1 MHRFLL
7 LTAGLL
13 TAAACA
19 TGEPADTELDATD
32 DGAHDDGLSNPGEEG
47 GPAESCATLEVAAEP
62 KILDMVVLLDRSASM
77 NSKDKWEGAT
87 TALSSFFND
96 PTSDGI
102 NASLVFFPN
111 PGSFES
117 NGPQC
122 DAGKYDPTVS
132 PHVALGPLPSHAS
145 VLDYAM
151 STQEP
156 DGFTP
161 TQHALQGVVPFATQR
176 RLEHP
181 DHEVIIVVATDGIP
195 AGCSDVT
202 DESIYAEAIA
212 AADEGI
218 SLYAIAIDGAD
229 VAFVDGLAHAGG
241 TELGIDVTADISQFQ
256 DAMDAIRDK
265 NLGCSFTIPDAAETE
280 LDKDKVNVTIDDA
293 GHLIELTKVK
303 GPLQCGDGASWY
315 YDDEDDPT
323 SIRLCAST
331 CDDYGTSEEA
341 AISIVFGCPTK
352 LY

>member
-19 TGEPADTELDATD
+19 SGDPDDTELDATED
-32 DGAHDDGLSNPGEEG
+32 SADDDGLHNPGNDG
-47 GPAESCATLEVAAEP
+47 GPTEACATLEVAAEP
-62 KILDMVVLLDRSASM
+62 KVLDMVVLLDRSSSM

-87 TALSSFFND
+87 NALSSFFND

-111 PGSFES
+111 PGAFVS

-122 DAGKYDPTVS
+122 DAGMYDPTVS
-132 PHVALGPLPSHAS
+132 PNVELGPLPSHAG

-202 DESIYAEAIA
+202 DESIYDEAIA
-212 AADEGI
+212 AAVEGV
-218 SLYAIAIDGAD
+218 SLYAIAFDGAD
-229 VAFVDGLAHAGG
+229 VEFVDGLAHAGG
-241 TELGIDVTADISQFQ
+241 TDGGLDVTADIGQFQ

-265 NLGCSFTIPDAAETE
+265 NLGCSFTIPDSDETE
-280 LDKDKVNVTIDDA
+280 FDKDKVNVTIDDG
-293 GHLIELTKVK
+293 GHLIELTKVG
-303 GPLQCGDGASWY
+303 GPLQCAGDASWY
-315 YDDEDDPT
+315 YDSEDDPT
-323 SIRLCAST
+323 SIRLCETT
-331 CDDYGTSEEA
+331 CADYGTSEEA